1 MIAIKRF
8 YLVFVQYNH
17 QIETNLI
24 KKKTTIPLFR
34 DRFVFTDDRL
44 FFYTASTWRLSYSR
58 RQSRHLA
65 GSAWPNGQGLHL
77 GPTCNIPATKMN

>member
-44 FFYTASTWRLSYSR
+44 FFLHRVDVASQLFAASKSTSRWFRLAERSGIASGAD
-58 RQSRHLA
+58 L
-65 GSAWPNGQGLHL
+65 
-77 GPTCNIPATKMN
+77 